1 MPDQET
7 RYPLP
12 LAPTSLAAL
21 VPCSHNGCP
30 LGVDAPAIASALLAG
45 DHPRALDLH
54 QKLLTLWNAVIAD
67 NLPAC
72 TRYAQSLQGLPQTWP
87 RAPMP
92 EASPTQQAASR
103 KALEGLGRVGRQAQA
118 AE

>member
-1 MPDQET
+1 MK
-7 RYPLP
+7 
-12 LAPTSLAAL
+12 
-21 VPCSHNGCP
+21 
-30 LGVDAPAIASALLAG
+30 AG

-54 QKLLTLWNAVIAD
+54 RKLLTLWNAIIAD

-72 TRYAQSLQGLPQTWP
+72 TRHAQTLQGLPKTYP

-92 EASPTQQAASR
+92 EASPAQQAATC
-103 KALEGLGRVGRQAQA
+103 KALEALGALSGPQVEA